1 MTDVHSQQDLIAA
14 PKVRTR
20 RGLRIALL
28 SLSATIVLAGAAA
41 AGVFASRALSEGSAA
56 AIPRVT
62 GQHFSA
68 PWVLR

>member
-1 MTDVHSQQDLIAA
+1 MAG
-14 PKVRTR
+14 PNVRPR

-28 SLSATIVLAGAAA
+28 SLSATVLLAGAAA
-41 AGVFASRALSEGSAA
+41 AGVFAYRTLSDSSAA

-68 PWVLR
+68 PWVLRR